1 MGDNIQYS
9 INNYILYELETDSDI
24 IIQHQY
30 GIVRVKEPTMKK
42 LLQLWENKGTT
53 TVDSETFSM
62 YFGENSTEAI
72 DFLSNNQ
79 IIRTQ
84 EKNPIEIKNINIIC
98 DDKFIQR
105 LLIDI
110 LTKDFSK
117 HFKVNFYS
125 IDDLRSGQLSNANNE
140 FLLAFLHPYSK
151 KIGLQLR
158 DRQKSNDSS
167 VSLISYI
174 YANNFYIDSLYSAN
188 WIVPCHGCN
197 IGHIESQLYV
207 GESDSVTYQQLI
219 DSLYTESNDFKVE
232 IPLTNIQRINIVRL
246 LVNRMYK
253 YINTLQIATLHPT
266 EVTNTT
272 MMDLN
277 NFKVYEDTSIFWEMC
292 NCYE

>member
-53 TVDSETFSM
+53 TVDSETFRM

-117 HFKVNFYS
+117 HFKVNFHS
-125 IDDLRSGQLSNANNE
+125 IDDLRSGLISNANNE

-151 KIGLQLR
+151 KIGLELR

-253 YINTLQIATLHPT
+253 YINTLQLATLHPT